1 MQLKMRLYGQVQEAN
16 KFLTGFQMAKPT
28 LDQWRMF
35 KAVVEHG
42 GFAGASAAV
51 FKSQSTVH
59 HAVQKLEAAL
69 QIKLLEVKGRKAFL
83 TESGKLILRRAEFL
97 IEEANKI
104 ESVANTLSEGVEST
118 LKIAVDEVF
127 PQPILYQ
134 ALAKTSELYP
144 LLKIDLIESVLTGAN
159 ELLNNAVVDL
169 AISSVPLYGISC
181 SKLTD
186 VEFIAVA
193 HKNHPLNKY
202 EEQLSFRDLKQH
214 RQIVVRDSA
223 THTNQDE
230 GWLGA
235 DMRWTV
241 SHLRNS
247 IDMVSQNL
255 GYAWLPFDQ
264 VTHLINDHTLK
275 VLNLEQGITRPL
287 NLYLMCNDVDRLGP
301 AAQEFKDQ
309 LTAIIAAE

>member
-1 MQLKMRLYGQVQEAN
+1 
-16 KFLTGFQMAKPT
+16 MAKAT
-28 LDQWRMF
+28 LEQWRMF

-69 QIKLLEVKGRKAFL
+69 QVKLLEVKGRKAYL

-97 IEEANKI
+97 IDEASKI
-104 ESVANTLSEGVEST
+104 ESVAETLSEGVEST

-127 PQPILYQ
+127 PQHLLYQ
-134 ALAKTSELYP
+134 ALAHINELYP
-144 LLKIDLIESVLTGAN
+144 LVKIELIESVLTGAN
-159 ELLNNAVVDL
+159 ELLTNAAADL
-169 AISSVPLYGISC
+169 AISSIPIYGINC
-181 SKLTD
+181 HTLCNIQ
-186 VEFIAVA
+186 FIAVA
-193 HKNHPLNKY
+193 HASHPLHQRS
-202 EEQLSFRDLKQH
+202 EPLTFRELKLH

-223 THTNQDE
+223 TQTSQDE

-247 IDMVSQNL
+247 IDMVSQNF
-255 GYAWLPFDQ
+255 GYAWLPSAQ
-264 VTHLINDHTLK
+264 IQTHLKNNTLK
-275 VLNLEQGITRPL
+275 PLNLEQGTTRTL
-287 NLYLMCNDVDRLGP
+287 KLYLMCTDNDRLGP
-301 AAQEFKDQ
+301 VGQAFTQQ
-309 LTAIIAAE
+309 LLSLCNNE

>member
-1 MQLKMRLYGQVQEAN
+1 
-16 KFLTGFQMAKPT
+16 MAKAT
-28 LDQWRMF
+28 LEQWRMF

-51 FKSQSTVH
+51 HKSQSTVH

-83 TESGKLILRRAEFL
+83 TDSGKLILRRAEFL
-97 IEEANKI
+97 IEEAGKI
-104 ESVANTLSEGVEST
+104 ESVASTLSEGVEST

-127 PQPILYQ
+127 PNSTLYQ
-134 ALAKTSELYP
+134 ALVKISELYP
-144 LLKIDLIESVLTGAN
+144 LLKIELVQSVLTGAN
-159 ELLNNAVVDL
+159 ELLSNGIVDL
-169 AISSVPLYGISC
+169 AISSIPIYGISC
-181 SKLTD
+181 SMLCD

-193 HKNHPLNKY
+193 HKDHPLHQQI
-202 EEQLSFRDLKQH
+202 EQLNFRDLKLH

-223 THTNQDE
+223 TQTSHNE

-241 SHLRNS
+241 SHLQNS

-255 GYAWLPFDQ
+255 GYAWLPKSKISA
-264 VTHLINDHTLK
+264 LIENQTLIA
-275 VLNLEQGITRPL
+275 LNLEQGTTRAL
-287 NLYLMCNDVDRLGP
+287 NLYLMCNDIDRLGP
-301 AAQEFKDQ
+301 AAQEFKEQ
-309 LTAIIAAE
+309 IIALTT

>member
-1 MQLKMRLYGQVQEAN
+1 
-16 KFLTGFQMAKPT
+16 MAKAT
-28 LDQWRMF
+28 LEQWRMF
-35 KAVVEHG
+35 KAVVDHG

-51 FKSQSTVH
+51 HKSQSTVH
-59 HAVQKLEAAL
+59 HAVQKLEVAL

-83 TESGKLILRRAEFL
+83 TDSGKLILRRAEFL
-97 IEEANKI
+97 IEEASKI

-127 PQPILYQ
+127 PHPILYQ
-134 ALAKTSELYP
+134 ALARTSELYP

-169 AISSVPLYGISC
+169 AISSIPIYGISC
-181 SKLTD
+181 NQLCD
-186 VEFIAVA
+186 IEFVAVA
-193 HKNHPLNKY
+193 HPNHPLHQRT
-202 EEQLSFRDLKQH
+202 ETLSFRDLKLY
-214 RQIVVRDSA
+214 RQIVVRDSG
-223 THTNQDE
+223 TQTSHDE

-255 GYAWLPFDQ
+255 GYAWLPRTQ
-264 VTHLINDHTLK
+264 VSHLIEEEKLK
-275 VLNLEQGITRPL
+275 VLNLEQGTTRAL
-287 NLYLMCNDVDRLGP
+287 KLYLMCNDTDRLGP

-309 LTAIIAAE
+309 LINLSLD

>member
-1 MQLKMRLYGQVQEAN
+1 
-16 KFLTGFQMAKPT
+16 MAKAT
-28 LDQWRMF
+28 LEQWRMF
-35 KAVVEHG
+35 KAVVDHG

-51 FKSQSTVH
+51 HKSQSTVH

-83 TESGKLILRRAEFL
+83 TDSGKLILRRAEFL
-97 IEEANKI
+97 IEEATKI
-104 ESVANTLSEGVEST
+104 ESVATTLSEGVEST

-127 PQPILYQ
+127 PHAILYQ

-144 LLKIDLIESVLTGAN
+144 LLKIDLVESVLTGAN
-159 ELLNNAVVDL
+159 ELLHNSVVDL
-169 AISSVPLYGISC
+169 AISSIPIYGISC
-181 SKLTD
+181 SMLCD
-186 VEFIAVA
+186 IEFIAVA
-193 HKNHPLNKY
+193 HKDHVLHQHT
-202 EEQLSFRDLKQH
+202 EQLNFRDLKLH

-223 THTNQDE
+223 THTSHNE

-255 GYAWLPFDQ
+255 GYAWLPKTQ
-264 VTHLINDHTLK
+264 IAHLIEDKTLIA
-275 VLNLEQGITRPL
+275 LNLDQGTTRTL
-287 NLYLMCNDVDRLGP
+287 NLYLMCNDNDRLGP
-301 AAQEFKDQ
+301 AAQEFKEQ
-309 LTAIIAAE
+309 ITALTNLAS

>member
-1 MQLKMRLYGQVQEAN
+1 
-16 KFLTGFQMAKPT
+16 MAKAT
-28 LDQWRMF
+28 LEQWKMF
-35 KAVVEHG
+35 KAVVDHG

-51 FKSQSTVH
+51 HKSQSTVH
-59 HAVQKLEAAL
+59 HAVQKLEVAL

-83 TESGKLILRRAEFL
+83 TDSGKLILRRAEFL
-97 IEEANKI
+97 IEEASKI

-127 PQPILYQ
+127 PHPILYQ
-134 ALAKTSELYP
+134 ALARTSELYP

-169 AISSVPLYGISC
+169 AISSIPIYGISC
-181 SKLTD
+181 NQLCNI
-186 VEFIAVA
+186 EFVAVA
-193 HKNHPLNKY
+193 HPNHPLHQRT
-202 EEQLSFRDLKQH
+202 ETLSFRDLKLY
-214 RQIVVRDSA
+214 RQIVVRDSG
-223 THTNQDE
+223 TQTSHDE

-255 GYAWLPFDQ
+255 GYAWLPRTQ
-264 VTHLINDHTLK
+264 VSHLIEEEKLK
-275 VLNLEQGITRPL
+275 VLNLEQGTTRAL
-287 NLYLMCNDVDRLGP
+287 KLYLMCNDTDRLGP
-301 AAQEFKDQ
+301 AAQEFKEQ
-309 LTAIIAAE
+309 LINLSLD

>member
-1 MQLKMRLYGQVQEAN
+1 
-16 KFLTGFQMAKPT
+16 MAKAT
-28 LDQWRMF
+28 LEQWRMF
-35 KAVVEHG
+35 KAVVDHG

-51 FKSQSTVH
+51 HKSQSTVH
-59 HAVQKLEAAL
+59 HAVQKLEVAL

-83 TESGKLILRRAEFL
+83 TDSGKLILRRAEFL
-97 IEEANKI
+97 IEEASKI

-127 PQPILYQ
+127 PHPILYQ
-134 ALAKTSELYP
+134 ALARTSELYP

-169 AISSVPLYGISC
+169 AISSIPIYGISC
-181 SKLTD
+181 NQLCD
-186 VEFIAVA
+186 IEFVAVA
-193 HKNHPLNKY
+193 HPNHPLHQLT
-202 EEQLSFRDLKQH
+202 ETLSFRDLKLY
-214 RQIVVRDSA
+214 RQIVVRDSG
-223 THTNQDE
+223 TQTSHDE

-255 GYAWLPFDQ
+255 GYAWLPRTQ
-264 VTHLINDHTLK
+264 VSHLIEEEKLK
-275 VLNLEQGITRPL
+275 VLNLEQGTTRAL
-287 NLYLMCNDVDRLGP
+287 KLYLMCNDTDRLGP
-301 AAQEFKDQ
+301 AAQEFKEQ
-309 LTAIIAAE
+309 LINLSLD

>member
-1 MQLKMRLYGQVQEAN
+1 
-16 KFLTGFQMAKPT
+16 MAKAT
-28 LDQWRMF
+28 LEQWRMF
-35 KAVVEHG
+35 KAVVDHG

-51 FKSQSTVH
+51 HKSQSTVH
-59 HAVQKLEAAL
+59 HAVQKLEVAL

-83 TESGKLILRRAEFL
+83 TDSGKLILRRAEFL
-97 IEEANKI
+97 IEEASKI

-127 PQPILYQ
+127 PHPILYQ
-134 ALAKTSELYP
+134 ALARTSELYP

-169 AISSVPLYGISC
+169 AISSIPIYGISC
-181 SKLTD
+181 NQLCNI
-186 VEFIAVA
+186 EFVAVA
-193 HKNHPLNKY
+193 HPNHPLHQRT
-202 EEQLSFRDLKQH
+202 ETLSFRDLKLY
-214 RQIVVRDSA
+214 RQIVVRDSG
-223 THTNQDE
+223 TQTSHDE

-255 GYAWLPFDQ
+255 GYAWLPRTQ
-264 VTHLINDHTLK
+264 VSHLIEEEKLK
-275 VLNLEQGITRPL
+275 VLNLEQGTTRAL
-287 NLYLMCNDVDRLGP
+287 KLYLMCNDTDRLGP
-301 AAQEFKDQ
+301 AAQEFKEQ
-309 LTAIIAAE
+309 LINLSLD

>member
-1 MQLKMRLYGQVQEAN
+1 
-16 KFLTGFQMAKPT
+16 MAKAT
-28 LDQWRMF
+28 LEQWRMF
-35 KAVVEHG
+35 KAVVDHG

-51 FKSQSTVH
+51 HKSQSTVH
-59 HAVQKLEAAL
+59 HAVQKLEVAL

-83 TESGKLILRRAEFL
+83 TDSGKLILRRAEFL
-97 IEEANKI
+97 IEEASKI

-127 PQPILYQ
+127 PHPILYQ
-134 ALAKTSELYP
+134 ALARTSELFP

-169 AISSVPLYGISC
+169 AISSIPIYGISC
-181 SKLTD
+181 NQLCD
-186 VEFIAVA
+186 IEFVAVA
-193 HKNHPLNKY
+193 HPNHPLHQRT
-202 EEQLSFRDLKQH
+202 ETLSFRDLKLY
-214 RQIVVRDSA
+214 RQIVVRDSG
-223 THTNQDE
+223 TQTSHDE

-255 GYAWLPFDQ
+255 GYAWLPRTQ
-264 VTHLINDHTLK
+264 VSHLIEEEKLK
-275 VLNLEQGITRPL
+275 VLNLEQGTTRAL
-287 NLYLMCNDVDRLGP
+287 KLYLMCNDTDRLGP
-301 AAQEFKDQ
+301 AAQEFKEQ
-309 LTAIIAAE
+309 LINLSLD

>member
-1 MQLKMRLYGQVQEAN
+1 
-16 KFLTGFQMAKPT
+16 MAKAT
-28 LDQWRMF
+28 LEQWKMF
-35 KAVVEHG
+35 KAVVDHG

-51 FKSQSTVH
+51 HKSQSTVH
-59 HAVQKLEAAL
+59 HAVQKLEVAL

-83 TESGKLILRRAEFL
+83 TDSGKLILRRAEFL
-97 IEEANKI
+97 IEEASKI

-127 PQPILYQ
+127 PHPILYQ
-134 ALAKTSELYP
+134 ALARTSELFP

-169 AISSVPLYGISC
+169 AISSIPIYGISC
-181 SKLTD
+181 NQLCD
-186 VEFIAVA
+186 IEFVAVA
-193 HKNHPLNKY
+193 HPNHPLHQRT
-202 EEQLSFRDLKQH
+202 ETLSFRDLKLY
-214 RQIVVRDSA
+214 RQIVVRDSG
-223 THTNQDE
+223 TQTSHDE

-255 GYAWLPFDQ
+255 GYAWLPRTQ
-264 VTHLINDHTLK
+264 VSHLIEEEKLK
-275 VLNLEQGITRPL
+275 VLNLEQGTTRAL
-287 NLYLMCNDVDRLGP
+287 KLYLMCNDTDRLGP
-301 AAQEFKDQ
+301 AAQEFKEQ
-309 LTAIIAAE
+309 LVNLSLD